1 MIAKVNDLAKKE
13 RREKRKE
20 DKKVKKL
27 QKKLETA
34 KKIQQLFADNP
45 ELLQALALSGT
56 SLK

>member
-27 QKKLETA
+27 QKKLKTA
-34 KKIQQLFADNP
+34 KKIQQLLADDP
-45 ELLQALALSGT
+45 GLLQALALSGPT
-56 SLK
+56 PK